1 MSIRRAP
8 PPRPPSVGGSPP
20 QTISESLGIEAGVA
34 PRKWP
39 AAFVPEFRE
48 VPEVSDT
55 VVEDVFEEMD
65 IDVEATGGL
74 FGIKKKDRAVKG
86 DAPSKKGSMLANLK
100 AAKEKA
106 NEVVRKAGSV
116 AKSGVMAGAKAAGAG
131 AKAVATNAA
140 NKSAGMQKYDY
151 KIYNSEEFIGVLA
164 VAKKGADG
172 EADDKNKIKAFKSY
186 KHSKVTKHAEK
197 QEAQM
202 MRHESLLKKIKG
214 HEPKLVSHAASGR
227 NAVVL
232 GYSQVEANPAGTDHF
247 VDAIYSQEEPAAL
260 GEPTIV
266 QLDAY
271 DTNKVEN
278 MMPISALVIE
288 ALDTDTLKT
297 NGQANGKDLIT
308 VTMQAI
314 PEAKIATEVV
324 NTLTKDEVDFQYTL
338 CVHGLYVGE
347 EKALMMGRKIL
358 VPQRNPGDIAAYGI
372 ATPNG
377 IESALYHAMEGK
389 EIDLLYLWTC
399 YRLVQGVHS
408 LGQSNLDTTQKAAM
422 KELLG
427 EGLGIATMNTFS
439 ADVDGPEFDDVNNLR
454 VM

>member
-8 PPRPPSVGGSPP
+8 PPRPPSVGASPP
-20 QTISESLGIEAGVA
+20 QTISESLGIKAEVT

-39 AAFVPEFRE
+39 AAFEPEFRE

-65 IDVEATGGL
+65 IDVEATGI

-86 DAPSKKGSMLANLK
+86 EAPSKKGSMLANLK

-151 KIYNSEEFIGVLA
+151 KIYNSDDFIGVMA

-232 GYSQVEANPAGTDHF
+232 GYSQVEENSAGTELF
-247 VDAIYSQEEPAAL
+247 VGAIYSQEEPAAL

-271 DTNKVEN
+271 DTNKVAN

-288 ALDTDTLKT
+288 ALDTDTLAT
-297 NGQANGKDLIT
+297 NGKANGKDLIT

-314 PEAKIATEVV
+314 AEAKIATEVV

>member
-8 PPRPPSVGGSPP
+8 PPRPPSVGASPP
-20 QTISESLGIEAGVA
+20 RTISESLGIEAKVA

-74 FGIKKKDRAVKG
+74 FGIKKKDGAVKG

-100 AAKEKA
+100 AAKDKA
-106 NEVVRKAGSV
+106 NEVVRKAGSA
-116 AKSGVMAGAKAAGAG
+116 AKSGVVAGAKAAGAG
-131 AKAVATNAA
+131 AKAVATSAA

-151 KIYNSEEFIGVLA
+151 KIYNSEDFIGVLA

-172 EADDKNKIKAFKSY
+172 EADDKNNIKAFKSY
-186 KHSKVTKHAEK
+186 KHSKVTEHAEK

-202 MRHESLLKKIKG
+202 MRRESLLKKIKG
-214 HEPKLVSHAASGR
+214 HEPKLVSHAAPGR

-232 GYSQVEANPAGTDHF
+232 GYSQVEANSAGTELF
-247 VDAIYSQEEPAAL
+247 AGAIYSQEEPAAL

-288 ALDTDTLKT
+288 ALNTDTLAT
-297 NGQANGKDLIT
+297 NGQSNGKDLIT

-358 VPQRNPGDIAAYGI
+358 VHQRSPGNIASYGI

-377 IESALYHAMEGK
+377 IESALHHAMEGK

-408 LGQSNLDTTQKAAM
+408 LGQSNLDRAQKAAM

>member
-20 QTISESLGIEAGVA
+20 RTISESLGIEADVA

-65 IDVEATGGL
+65 IDVEATGL
-74 FGIKKKDRAVKG
+74 FGIKKKNRAAG
-86 DAPSKKGSMLANLK
+86 GAAPSKKGSMLANLK

-106 NEVVRKAGSV
+106 NEAVRKAGSM
-116 AKSGVMAGAKAAGAG
+116 AKSGLIAGAKVAGAG
-131 AKAVATNAA
+131 AKAVATSAA

-151 KIYNSEEFIGVLA
+151 KIYNSDDFIGVLA

-172 EADDKNKIKAFKSY
+172 EADDKNKIKAFKNY
-186 KHSKVTKHAEK
+186 THSKVTKHAEK

-202 MRHESLLKKIKG
+202 MRHESLLKKVKG
-214 HEPKLVSHAASGR
+214 REPKLVSQAGYGR

-232 GYSQVEANPAGTDHF
+232 GYSQVEANPAGTELF
-247 VDAIYSQEEPAAL
+247 VDAIYNKEEPAAL

-358 VPQRNPGDIAAYGI
+358 VHQGKPGDIASYGI